1 MAIKYT
7 KSVRIERG
15 IVIGYVYRET
25 RLRISVVDS
34 KIFIFPLFDR
44 SKRLQLANDWADNL
58 IKECYEYER

>member
-15 IVIGYVYRET
+15 LVMAYVYRET

-34 KIFIFPLFDR
+34 HIFIFPLFDR
-44 SKRLQLANDWADNL
+44 SKRLQRANDWADNL